1 MDSSYPKDPTS
12 IGEHIRKK
20 IIELKLFQKD
30 LADLFGVSEDFITSW
45 ENNRSA
51 PQIHYYPALIRF
63 LGYCPFE
70 LDLTTFEGRIKA
82 YRYLHGWLVPTG
94 NDGKWGAKSGSGLSG
109 AAKFVAYGSKRL
121 VVCGINGCCCGLSR
135 KHFAKLMAVDPQTIV
150 HWENGR
156 GKRSKREKMER
167 FLLKYDFNADYPTHP
182 V

>member
-1 MDSSYPKDPTS
+1 MNRKIFVKTIVFHFLIRYRDIPALPILRFETESVKPMDSSYPKDPTS

-20 IIELKLFQKD
+20 RIELKLFQKD
-30 LADLFGVSEDFITSW
+30 LVDLFGVSEDFITYW
-45 ENNRSA
+45 ENNRST

-82 YRYLHGWLVPTG
+82 YRYLHG
-94 NDGKWGAKSGSGLSG
+94 
-109 AAKFVAYGSKRL
+109 
-121 VVCGINGCCCGLSR
+121 LSR

-150 HWENGR
+150 NWENGR
-156 GKRSKREKMER
+156 GKRSKREKMKR